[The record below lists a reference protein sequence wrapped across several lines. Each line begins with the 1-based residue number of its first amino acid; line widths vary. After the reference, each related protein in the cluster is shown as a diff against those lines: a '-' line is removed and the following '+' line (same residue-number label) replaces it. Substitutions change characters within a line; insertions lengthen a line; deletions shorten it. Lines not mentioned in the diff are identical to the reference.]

1 MNTLKK
7 FIHYYGP
14 YKTVFFIDLLC
25 AAIISLVDLAY
36 PQILRSTTKTLFT
49 QDKAIILQALP
60 WIAIGLFMMYV
71 IQSFC
76 KYYVSCQGHIMGAK
90 MERDMRQE
98 LFEHYEELSFSYYS
112 QNNSGQMMSKLVSDL
127 FDISEFAHHG
137 PENLFISLVKI
148 VGSFIFLFLINK
160 KLALP
165 LIVLV
170 ILMFL
175 FSFRQNQKMQRTF
188 MENRKKIGDVNASL
202 QDTLSGIRVVQSFT
216 NEEIE
221 KNKFQKS
228 NHAFLVSKKDNYRCM
243 GEFMSSN
250 LFFQGMMYLVTLV
263 YGGYLIANNEMSA
276 ADLAMYALYIGIF
289 ISPIQIL
296 VELMEMMQK
305 GLSGF
310 RRFLDVMETE
320 PEIQDA
326 PDAVELKDVKGRV
339 CYEDVSFH
347 YSDDETTVLSHVSI
361 EIPAG
366 KSVALVG
373 PSGGGKTT
381 ICSLLPRFYDVTGG
395 RVTVDGQDI
404 RSLTLKSLRSQIG
417 VVQQDVYLF
426 SGSIRDNI
434 AYGKPDATEEEII
447 EAAKCANIHD
457 FIMEL
462 PDQYDTFVGERG
474 ARLSGGQKQRI
485 SIARVFLKNPPIL
498 ILDEATS
505 ALDNESER
513 WIQHSLEELSK
524 NRTTITIAHRLSTIK
539 NADEIIV
546 ITENG
551 IAERGTHETL
561 LEKNGIYAGYYNMM

>member
-1 MNTLKK
+1 
-7 FIHYYGP
+7 
-14 YKTVFFIDLLC
+14 
-25 AAIISLVDLAY
+25 
-36 PQILRSTTKTLFT
+36 
-49 QDKAIILQALP
+49 
-60 WIAIGLFMMYV
+60 
-71 IQSFC
+71 
-76 KYYVSCQGHIMGAK
+76 
-90 MERDMRQE
+90 
-98 LFEHYEELSFSYYS
+98 
-112 QNNSGQMMSKLVSDL
+112 MMSKLVSDL

-137 PENLFISLVKI
+137 PENLFISMVKI
-148 VGSFIFLFLINK
+148 IGAFIFLFFINK

-165 LIVLV
+165 LILLV
-170 ILMFL
+170 IVMFL
-175 FSFRQNQKMQRTF
+175 FSFHQNHKMQQTF
-188 MENRKKIGDVNASL
+188 MENRRKIGDVNASL

-221 KNKFQKS
+221 KEKFRKS
-228 NHAFLVSKKDNYRCM
+228 NHAFLISKNNNYKCM

-250 LFFQGMMYLVTLV
+250 LFFQGMMYLITLI
-263 YGGYLIANNEMSA
+263 YGGYLIANHEMSP

-305 GLSGF
+305 GFSGF
-310 RRFLDVMETE
+310 RRFLDVMETV
-320 PEIQDA
+320 PEIQDK
-326 PDAVELKDVKGRV
+326 PDAVELTNVKGHVCYKDVT
-339 CYEDVSFH
+339 FH
-347 YSDDETTVLSHVSI
+347 YNDDETTVLSHVSI
-361 EIPAG
+361 DIPAG

-373 PSGGGKTT
+373 PSGAGKTT

-395 RVTVDGQDI
+395 QITIDGQDV

-426 SGSIRDNI
+426 SGTIRENI
-434 AYGKPDATEEEII
+434 AYGKPDASEEEII
-447 EAAKCANIHD
+447 MAAKCANIHD

-462 PDQYDTFVGERG
+462 PEQYDTFVGERG

-513 WIQHSLEELSK
+513 WIQRSLEELSK
-524 NRTTITIAHRLSTIK
+524 DRTTITIAHRLSTIK

-546 ITENG
+546 LTENG
-551 IAERGTHETL
+551 IAERGTHESL
-561 LEKNGIYAGYYNMM
+561 LEKNGTYAGYYNLSN